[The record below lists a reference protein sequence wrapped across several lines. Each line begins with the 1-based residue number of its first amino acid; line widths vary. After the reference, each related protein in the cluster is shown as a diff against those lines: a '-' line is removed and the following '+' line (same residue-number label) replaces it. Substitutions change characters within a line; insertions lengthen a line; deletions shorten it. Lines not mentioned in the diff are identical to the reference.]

1 MELLI
6 ESRNIVG
13 SDEEEK
19 EKGKREYKGISDE
32 LKELCPSPKTKP
44 QSTSSKEGAKCKSK
58 GSLDWRPHEDLCEGE
73 LEHDWK
79 RFEGDCNELPMQTIV
94 KIGNMKKREDY
105 CSS

>member
-1 MELLI
+1 
-6 ESRNIVG
+6 
-13 SDEEEK
+13 
-19 EKGKREYKGISDE
+19 
-32 LKELCPSPKTKP
+32 
-44 QSTSSKEGAKCKSK
+44 
-58 GSLDWRPHEDLCEGE
+58 LCEGE